1 MFDWIRRLPA
11 IRAASTSAAIA
22 FALASCPAA
31 SAGDGSAYGPG
42 DPKLAAP
49 NPLGGPVDPFLTNGE
64 AVLRAL
70 DAIAARSGRPLRV
83 TAISA
88 NNVEGLTVD
97 VQEPAHHVNVDRYVV
112 APDGTIADPK
122 PVQVDPQAWDSEANV
137 NAPVTAAIVDRQA
150 FDPTVLGFA
159 RLAQT
164 AREAIAKSGFS
175 DARVTTWEFKGI
187 KPSSPRWIYLEAAR
201 GKPVAQVDVHLK
213 IVGFEYS

>member
-1 MFDWIRRLPA
+1 MFDWIRLPA
-11 IRAASTSAAIA
+11 VRTASTCAAIA

-31 SAGDGSAYGPG
+31 SAGDVSPYGPG

-49 NPLGGPVDPFLTNGE
+49 NPLGPIDPFLANGD

-83 TAISA
+83 TDINA
-88 NNVEGLTVD
+88 NNVDGLTVD
-97 VQEPAHHVNVDRYVV
+97 VQEAAHHVNVDRYVV
-112 APDGTIADPK
+112 APDGTLADPI

-137 NAPVTAAIVDRQA
+137 NTPVTAAVVDRQA
-150 FDPTVLGFA
+150 FDPTALDFA

-175 DARVTTWEFKGI
+175 DARVTAWEFKGVR
-187 KPSSPRWIYLEAAR
+187 PASSRWIYLEAAR
-201 GKPVAQVDVHLK
+201 GKPAARVDVHLK
-213 IVGFEYS
+213 IVGFECS

>member
-1 MFDWIRRLPA
+1 MFDWMKTPGLRTA
-11 IRAASTSAAIA
+11 TTCAAIA
-22 FALASCPAA
+22 FALASYPAA
-31 SAGDGSAYGPG
+31 SAAGNPLYGPG

-83 TAISA
+83 TAMSA
-88 NNVEGLTVD
+88 NNVDGLTVD

-137 NAPVTAAIVDRQA
+137 NAPVTAAVVDRQA
-150 FDPTVLGFA
+150 FDPNALDFA

-164 AREAIAKSGFS
+164 AREAIAKSGYS
-175 DARVTTWEFKGI
+175 DTRVTAWEFKGA
-187 KPSSPRWIYLEAAR
+187 KPASSRWIYLEGAR
-201 GKPVAQVDVHLK
+201 AKPSARVDAHLA